1 LSWTKKLVPQS
12 LRSRLIVAF
21 GVLIFVSLFLAGT
34 TTIYLLKTE
43 QEKTARERVGR
54 LAEPVAQAATYL
66 QAEGITD
73 PTEIQQ
79 ILELRYSARI
89 LIIDTDATVVGDS
102 AQTLRGQ
109 TISELAQQGIPAR
122 PLDELRFKSTRY
134 HSGPDDLLIF
144 SSPQGAFAAVPGMP
158 VAFVPKYQAV
168 LAVQESDVSQAWR
181 DLLPRLFF
189 AGGVALVVGVVSAS
203 LLARSITRPLQQ
215 ITKASEEMARG
226 NYDQNIAGYGSEEVS
241 RLARAFNNM
250 ASEVSRSHRT
260 LREFL
265 ANVSH
270 ELKTPLTSV
279 QGFSQAMIDGAL
291 QKPEDYT
298 EAARI
303 INDEAVRMRGL
314 VDDLL
319 YLSQVE
325 AGQVVLQKED
335 INPTHLLEQ
344 TRERFQR
351 RAAQAEVTIA
361 VQPGT
366 RAAFRAD
373 PRRIEQALANLVDN
387 AVRHTPRGGR
397 ITLRST
403 ALAGEVRL
411 SVHNTGSYIAPEVL
425 PHIFER
431 FFQVDRVKSRAN
443 GNTGLGLAITNEIV
457 EAHAGHVEVHS
468 SEAAGTEF
476 IIAMPAAEE
485 ASEAWAPAR
494 NGHRDGE
501 AIAPHQQ
508 RPGAPAQEEPNPA
521 QVEV

>member
-1 LSWTKKLVPQS
+1 
-12 LRSRLIVAF
+12 
-21 GVLIFVSLFLAGT
+21 
-34 TTIYLLKTE
+34 
-43 QEKTARERVGR
+43 
-54 LAEPVAQAATYL
+54 
-66 QAEGITD
+66 
-73 PTEIQQ
+73 
-79 ILELRYSARI
+79 
-89 LIIDTDATVVGDS
+89 
-102 AQTLRGQ
+102 
-109 TISELAQQGIPAR
+109 
-122 PLDELRFKSTRY
+122 
-134 HSGPDDLLIF
+134 
-144 SSPQGAFAAVPGMP
+144 
-158 VAFVPKYQAV
+158 
-168 LAVQESDVSQAWR
+168 
-181 DLLPRLFF
+181 
-189 AGGVALVVGVVSAS
+189 
-203 LLARSITRPLQQ
+203 
-215 ITKASEEMARG
+215 MARG

-291 QKPEDYT
+291 QEPEDYA
-298 EAARI
+298 EAAKI

-325 AGQVVLQKED
+325 AGQVVLQSED
-335 INPTHLLEQ
+335 INPTQLLEQ

-351 RAAQAEVTIA
+351 RAEQAEITIA

-366 RAAFRAD
+366 TAWLKAD

-397 ITLRST
+397 ITLRSS
-403 ALAGEVRL
+403 ALEGEMRL
-411 SVHNTGSYIAPEVL
+411 SVHNTGSFIPTDVL

-431 FFQVDRVKSRAN
+431 FFQVDPVKSRAN

-457 EAHAGHVEVHS
+457 EAHGGRVEVHS

-476 IIAMPAAEE
+476 IISLQLDRTANPAAWARANGNGNT
-485 ASEAWAPAR
+485 ASPAE
-494 NGHRDGE
+494 NGHS
-501 AIAPHQQ
+501 APRSVSPDADIHES
-508 RPGAPAQEEPNPA
+508 AEVNEV
-521 QVEV
+521 QV